1 MKPNTHIP
9 QPGQAPQAAAT
20 TDHAQRALELSPT
33 DQMTVAE
40 VEKAIREGRMPQPAT
55 SYLCKDGYYTR
66 P

>member
-33 DQMTVAE
+33 
-40 VEKAIREGRMPQPAT
+40 
-55 SYLCKDGYYTR
+55 GYYTR

>member
-1 MKPNTHIP
+1 
-9 QPGQAPQAAAT
+9 
-20 TDHAQRALELSPT
+20 
-33 DQMTVAE
+33 MTVAE